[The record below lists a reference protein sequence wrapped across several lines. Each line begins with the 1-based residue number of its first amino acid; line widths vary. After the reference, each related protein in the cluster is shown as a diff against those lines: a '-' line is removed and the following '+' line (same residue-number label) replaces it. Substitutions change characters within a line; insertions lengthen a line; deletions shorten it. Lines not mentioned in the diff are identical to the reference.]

1 MQFEKIFIND
11 MNGKV
16 SGYHQKGKYEDGEF
30 KIYYNEKI
38 NKDDLMHKRY
48 ELSDKSVTRPKSC
61 DCNLVVNNNKCDCVN
76 MSDADFIRLCE
87 SKINDNKI
95 VIGAKQLRKKL
106 RQMLEIKLD
115 KEILADFK
123 LLVNI
128 MDHDERNEHTE
139 KIVNDLIQKYN

>member
-38 NKDDLMHKRY
+38 SKDDLMHKRY
-48 ELSDKSVTRPKSC
+48 ELSDKSVTRPKSS
-61 DCNLVVNNNKCDCVN
+61 DDSLLVNTKYNRVN

-87 SKINDNKI
+87 SRISDNKL
-95 VIGAKQLRKKL
+95 VYDAKQLRKKL
-106 RQMLEIKLD
+106 RQMLETKLD
-115 KEILADFK
+115 KDILADFK

-139 KIVNDLIQKYN
+139 KIVNDLIQKYK